1 MLVVED
7 EPLIRMDAV
16 AMLEEA
22 GLHVVEF
29 DRGAAAASYLE
40 DHEPEVAAIFTD
52 INLKGELDG
61 VELAR
66 FAARVAPGVM
76 LVVTSGRY
84 HDRPGLPRGAR
95 FMPKPWLP
103 LDVLTAMQDA
113 VAGRRASPECDDVHV
128 ATVR

>member
-1 MLVVED
+1 MEPTVLVVED

-22 GLHVVEF
+22 GLNVVEF
-29 DRGAAAASYLE
+29 DRGADAASYLE

-52 INLKGELDG
+52 VNLKGEVDG

-66 FAARVAPGVM
+66 FAARVAPSV
-76 LVVTSGRY
+76 LLIVTSGRY
-84 HDRPGLPRGAR
+84 HEQPGLPRGAR

-103 LDVLTAMQDA
+103 LDVLTAMQNA
-113 VAGRRASPECDDVHV
+113 VAVRRDESHV
-128 ATVR
+128 AVAR

>member
-1 MLVVED
+1 MQPSILVVED

-22 GLHVVEF
+22 GLNVGEF
-29 DRGAAAASYLE
+29 DRGSEAADYLS
-40 DHEPEVAAIFTD
+40 DHEGDVAAIFTD
-52 INLKGELDG
+52 INLKGEVDG
-61 VELAR
+61 VELAK
-66 FAARVAPGVM
+66 FAARIAPGVL

-84 HDRPGLPRGAR
+84 VDAPDRLPRNAR

-113 VAGRRASPECDDVHV
+113 VTERKKV
-128 ATVR
+128 A